1 MNLFYETNAPL
12 VASWLSVW
20 LFAFLGGLATAFI
33 KIDEI
38 DGRLRYPFISKPLIG
53 TVAGVAMSVVING
66 QTEPPPI
73 NLSFWA
79 FVGSVCSTPIITGF
93 LIFISDQKRQ
103 NEFYESA
110 KDKFIPFKKER
121 NDE

>member
-1 MNLFYETNAPL
+1 MTYLQGLPTPFTID
-12 VASWLSVW
+12 WLGVW

-33 KIDEI
+33 KINEI
-38 DGRLRYPFISKPLIG
+38 DGRLLYPFVSKPLIG
-53 TVAGVAMSVVING
+53 TVAGVAMSVMING

-110 KDKFIPFKKER
+110 RDKFIPFKKER
-121 NDE
+121 DNE